1 MQEEHPKETE
11 KIYGWRNTE
20 ENWRQIFQQ
29 KKGAVCRGTIGA
41 PCSHKKM
48 LPEAAVN

>member
-29 KKGAVCRGTIGA
+29 KKEQSAGARSALPAVT
-41 PCSHKKM
+41 KKCCQRQQ
-48 LPEAAVN
+48 